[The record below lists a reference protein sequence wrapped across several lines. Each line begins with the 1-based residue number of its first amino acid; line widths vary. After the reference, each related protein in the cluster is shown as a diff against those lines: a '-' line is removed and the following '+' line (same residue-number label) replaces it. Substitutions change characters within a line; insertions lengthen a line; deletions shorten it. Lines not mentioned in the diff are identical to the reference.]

1 METKMA
7 TTEEKQE
14 TVDVLKGHRY
24 YRIYLNGYGG
34 EAAYINISK
43 EAYDFW
49 KDVTEEN
56 GDSDLVNYMVEAEN
70 GDLDDLEVVVPPEAM
85 FMQTEEDGEVYA
97 YPWYE
102 APGEYVHQYGVE
114 YGSARLVVE
123 EVDSDEYMSNVVA
136 DVIDGED
143 LQEYLDGIMEANDY
157 EFDLVEADEDMDGE
171 GDYVVQFYSSEKGC
185 FFDGLI
191 TTYGEFDPKKLKIV
205 YTEYPNG
212 EDIVTVVEYDGEN
225 IDNNGGDTNGK
236 GYSAH
241 LWSNKKD

>member
-1 METKMA
+1 MA
-7 TTEEKQE
+7 TKEEKQE
-14 TVDVLKGHRY
+14 TVDVLKGPRY

-43 EAYDFW
+43 EAYEFW
-49 KDVTEEN
+49 NKVVEDE
-56 GDSDLVNYMVEAEN
+56 GDSDLVGYMVEAEN
-70 GDLDDLEVVVPPEAM
+70 GDLDDLEVIVPPEAM
-85 FMQTEEDGEVYA
+85 FMQEEDDGEVYA

-102 APGEYVHQYGVE
+102 SPHEFVHQYGVE

-123 EVDSDEYMSNVVA
+123 EVDSDDYMSKTIA

-143 LQEYLDGIMEANDY
+143 LQEYMDNVMEKNNY
-157 EFDLVEADEDMDGE
+157 EFDLVEADEDFGEE

-185 FFDGLI
+185 FFDGI
-191 TTYGEFDPKKLKIV
+191 IETHGEFDPTKLKVI

-212 EDIVTVVEYDGEN
+212 EDVVTSIEYDGVE
-225 IDNNGGDTNGK
+225 IDNQGGDTNGK

-241 LWSNKKD
+241 LWKNV